1 MLSTC
6 FESKNHQSTKFFLR
20 CYLSIFVENGQPTKF
35 KAFLYALFL
44 VSISVDQQRT
54 IWSGRQ
60 DSNLRPP
67 VPKTG
72 ALPGCATPRLNA
84 VLNKQVTFG
93 KSLFA

>member
-1 MLSTC
+1 MHFCATRLENSTIRAAICRFLSGMSNLQN
-6 FESKNHQSTKFFLR
+6 FDLSFLA
-20 CYLSIFVENGQPTKF
+20 I
-35 KAFLYALFL
+35 FL
-44 VSISVDQQRT
+44 VSKLVGQQPT
-54 IWSGRQ
+54 SWSGRQ

-93 KSLFA
+93 KTLFA

>member
-1 MLSTC
+1 MQC
-6 FESKNHQSTKFFLR
+6 FSKVENIFFL
-20 CYLSIFVENGQPTKF
+20 L
-35 KAFLYALFL
+35 
-44 VSISVDQQRT
+44 
-54 IWSGRQ
+54 WSGRQ

-93 KSLFA
+93 KSLFT

>member
-1 MLSTC
+1 MSNLQIFELSY
-6 FESKNHQSTKFFLR
+6 FALFIVSKIVGQ
-20 CYLSIFVENGQPTKF
+20 QPTN
-35 KAFLYALFL
+35 
-44 VSISVDQQRT
+44 
-54 IWSGRQ
+54 WSGRQ

-93 KSLFA
+93 KTLFA